1 MGRMA
6 SSSGTLQAAGL
17 RLAIVASRYN
27 EVVCEGLLEGALQ
40 ELQTLGLPRDKIQI
54 MRVPGAFELPLAAA
68 WMIQTGRVDGVL
80 CLGAVVR
87 GESSHFDYV
96 CQGTTEGIQRVMLD
110 TGVPVAFGVL
120 TTEDQAQA
128 LARSGQDENNKGR
141 EAART
146 AVEMVLLKNNL

>member
-1 MGRMA
+1 MGRK
-6 SSSGTLQAAGL
+6 SSVEGVLQAAGL

-27 EVVCEGLLEGALQ
+27 ETVCEGLLEGALQ
-40 ELQTLGLPRDKIQI
+40 ELQDLGLSAHEVRVV
-54 MRVPGAFELPLAAA
+54 RVPGAFELPLAAL
-68 WMIQTGRVDGVL
+68 WMIQTTQVDGVL

-110 TGVPVAFGVL
+110 TGIPVGFGVL

-128 LARSGQDENNKGR
+128 LARCGRDDNNKGR

-146 AVEMVLLKNNL
+146 VVEMVLLKNNL